1 MAMAQQRSHLIEL
14 WAVIL
19 TTDESKIQA
28 CIHLDHS
35 LCLDG
40 AIPGVCYLL
49 LATVSPKSGAIVVY
63 QHHVSLVHRKLTWCW
78 RSEEHTSELQSRFD
92 LVCRLLLEKK

>member
-63 QHHVSLVHRKLTWCW
+63 QHHVSLVHRKLFGADAADAADKKVVQTWHC
-78 RSEEHTSELQSRFD
+78 
-92 LVCRLLLEKK
+92 